1 MTRWFLTAC
10 LAILVSQAPAQKQIT
25 LKEAITLA
33 SQSSPSVLAAKAEA
47 AAAKEA
53 VKMRRAALFPQL
65 SANGFA
71 VDSKTG
77 TILQSGPGRM
87 TSSVSQ
93 LPMGQTWMG
102 SIMLMLPLFTG
113 GVLNADLAEAQALER
128 SAQADLKEMQ
138 GEAALMAE
146 EAFLMV
152 LLADSEIDA
161 AAARVTAAKEMVR
174 NMIAK
179 FEAGMM
185 TEAAVHRAE
194 AEQAMAER
202 MRTMAENEKG
212 KAILELQALLGQDM
226 SQEITVAGNLDSSDQ
241 VLDLDA
247 LIRSSK
253 TKRGIVLR
261 ARAAAEAAESK
272 VKSALGASQP
282 ALFLQAMS
290 DRSSNSMM
298 NGSSVGLTF
307 TMPLFDGGER
317 RSQAREARSMVE
329 RAKQVQRQAELT
341 AEKEVRQAW
350 LDLKTAE
357 ANINSSKA
365 GIVSA
370 ESAYEVAQL
379 RVEAGKS
386 LLVEQLD
393 SLQMLTEARTD
404 LAKSRFSF
412 KLALAKLRRASGLS
426 LGENP

>member
-1 MTRWFLTAC
+1 MTRWLLTAC
-10 LAILVSQAPAQKQIT
+10 SAILVSQAIAQKQIS
-25 LKEAITLA
+25 LNEAIALA

-47 AAAKEA
+47 AAAKES

-87 TSSVSQ
+87 TSSIAQ

-113 GVLNADLAEAQALER
+113 GALNADLAEAQSLER
-128 SAQADLKEMQ
+128 AAQADLKEMQ
-138 GEAALMAE
+138 GEASLMAE

-152 LLADSEIDA
+152 LLADSEIEA
-161 AAARVTAAKEMVR
+161 AEARVTAAQEMVK
-174 NMIAK
+174 NMMAK

-185 TEAAVHRAE
+185 TEAAVRRAE

-202 MRTMAENEKG
+202 MRSMAENEKG

-226 SQEITVAGNLDSSDQ
+226 SQAIAVAGSLDSSDQ

-261 ARAAAEAAESK
+261 ARAAAEAAVSK

-317 RSQAREARSMVE
+317 RSQAKEARAMVE

-357 ANINSSKA
+357 ANITISKA
-365 GIVSA
+365 GILAA
-370 ESAYEVAQL
+370 ESAYEVAKL

-404 LAKSRFSF
+404 LAKSKFSF
-412 KLALAKLRRASGLS
+412 KMALAKLRRASGLA
-426 LGENP
+426 LGEKP